1 MIIVTGANGHLG
13 RAIVERLA
21 GRLPA
26 NQLGVS
32 VRSPERASDLRARG
46 IGVREGDF
54 DRPETLAAAFEGA
67 TQVMLISGRGNPDA
81 HRAAI
86 EAARTAGAERI
97 VYTSQQGSSPDSLF
111 AATRSHAAVERHLQ
125 ASGVPFT
132 VLRNGFYA
140 SSAVAMLR
148 SALESGRLILP
159 EDAPVS
165 WTAHADL
172 ADAAVIALTS
182 PERLDGISPAL
193 TGPETL
199 DYADAAAIASDLTR
213 RKITRIT
220 VADVDWKRTALERGM
235 PRHAV
240 DMTLD
245 LFAASRRGEFTV
257 VDPALPELLGRP
269 TATLREVLAAELAG

>member
-46 IGVREGDF
+46 IRVREGDF

-140 SSAVAMLR
+140 SVAVAMLR

-213 RKITRIT
+213 SKITRIT